1 MLKQCIEDMRE
12 KEVISILDG
21 SRLGM
26 VSDIEIDTVTASLTA
41 LIVYGRPKLF
51 GFLGREEDVVIPWEN
66 VKLIGDDTVLVDFKA
81 EIAGKRKRSIFSGLI
96 EIK

>member
-1 MLKQCIEDMRE
+1 MKQCIEDMRE

-51 GFLGREEDVVIPWEN
+51 GFLGSEEDVVIPWEN
-66 VKLIGDDTVLVDFKA
+66 VKLIGDDTVLVDYKA
-81 EIAGKRKRSIFSGLI
+81 EITGKRKRSIFSGLI

>member
-1 MLKQCIEDMRE
+1 MKQCIEDMRE

-66 VKLIGDDTVLVDFKA
+66 VKLIGDDTVLVDYKA
-81 EIAGKRKRSIFSGLI
+81 EITGKRKRSIFSGLI

>member
-1 MLKQCIEDMRE
+1 MKQCIEDMRE

-41 LIVYGRPKLF
+41 LIVYGRSKLF

-66 VKLIGDDTVLVDFKA
+66 VKLIGDDTVLVDYKA
-81 EIAGKRKRSIFSGLI
+81 EITGKRKRSIFSGLI